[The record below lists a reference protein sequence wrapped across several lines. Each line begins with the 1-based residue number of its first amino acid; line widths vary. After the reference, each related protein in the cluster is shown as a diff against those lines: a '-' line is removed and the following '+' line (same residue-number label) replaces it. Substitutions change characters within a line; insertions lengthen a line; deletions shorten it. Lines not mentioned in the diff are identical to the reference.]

1 MDQLT
6 IASLSKRYCNLM
18 QFSVPETFKPTMKFF
33 EVNAPADSQDA
44 PGLKNVIFA
53 TFCCICFKQNCFS
66 FF

>member
-1 MDQLT
+1 
-6 IASLSKRYCNLM
+6 M

-33 EVNAPADSQDA
+33 EVDAPADSQDA